1 MVSVASVVVL
11 GASVVVALFGSSVEV
26 IETVVSEALIV
37 LVGSGGSIVFVG
49 VSVELVRFSTRPE
62 VTGASVL
69 R

>member
-1 MVSVASVVVL
+1 M
-11 GASVVVALFGSSVEV
+11 
-26 IETVVSEALIV
+26 VSEALIV

-69 R
+69 G